1 MGELK
6 KDLFEMEDMV
16 DGMIAHRK
24 KMVTKKYWENR
35 HKTNPAPDEFTF
47 SEAQYSEGA
56 DPREAKK
63 PKKDEHKWRTNEK
76 MSPKEKRKKWEAW

>member
-24 KMVTKKYWENR
+24 KMVTKKYWEDR
-35 HKTNPAPDEFTF
+35 HKNNPAPDEFTF
-47 SEAQYSEGA
+47 SEA
-56 DPREAKK
+56 
-63 PKKDEHKWRTNEK
+63 
-76 MSPKEKRKKWEAW
+76 